1 MFFGPDFITVTKVS
15 IKCTV
20 SLLFCCAYGYQITQL
35 LLFRQTDEDVD
46 WTGIKHHVSEAIA
59 KFFESGDPITTGVVY
74 NESSA
79 YAIIHIGHLC
89 GMQFFFFW
97 INPQLICL

>member
-1 MFFGPDFITVTKVS
+1 MVIGLHIYLS
-15 IKCTV
+15 W
-20 SLLFCCAYGYQITQL
+20 
-35 LLFRQTDEDVD
+35 QTDEDVD

-79 YAIIHIGHLC
+79 YATIHISHLC
-89 GMQFFFFW
+89 SMQKKYDKAT
-97 INPQLICL
+97 I

>member
-20 SLLFCCAYGYQITQL
+20 ILLFCCCAYGYQLTHL
-35 LLFRQTDEDVD
+35 LIFWQTDEDVD
-46 WTGIKHHVSEAIA
+46 WIGIKHHVSEAIA

-79 YAIIHIGHLC
+79 YAIIHINHLC
-89 GMQFFFFW
+89 CMHKFFFVDKST
-97 INPQLICL
+97 I

>member
-1 MFFGPDFITVTKVS
+1 MYHQFY
-15 IKCTV
+15 
-20 SLLFCCAYGYQITQL
+20 YGYHLTHL
-35 LLFRQTDEDVD
+35 LLFWQTDEDVD

-79 YAIIHIGHLC
+79 YAIIHISHLC
-89 GMQFFFFW
+89 CMQFFFW
-97 INPQLICL
+97 KNPQFNYLQVTVKMMMTLFQ